1 MSLPLMLRSAER
13 EAIVWRRIWR
23 SGAFSTF
30 VAPVLMLVALGI
42 GLGELVDEDTADVGG
57 LDYLAFIDHYHERIK
72 CFHVKDAEFK
82 PDGRTG
88 VYGGYQSWQNRAGR
102 FRSTGDGE
110 VDFVGIFT
118 ELTKYGYDGWATIEW
133 ECCFKDSQQGAE
145 EGAPF
150 IVSHMIQPPAKA
162 FDDFAGGDVDQA
174 AVRKALGLE

>member
-1 MSLPLMLRSAER
+1 MPQSRPHAENDISDALIGENH
-13 EAIVWRRIWR
+13 EAPHRPI
-23 SGAFSTF
+23 
-30 VAPVLMLVALGI
+30 PVLALPI
-42 GLGELVDEDTADVGG
+42 S
-57 LDYLAFIDHYHERIK
+57 K

-102 FRSTGDGE
+102 FRSTGDGD

-118 ELTKYGYDGWATIEW
+118 LLAKYGYQGWATIEW

-150 IVSHMIQPPAKA
+150 IQSHLITPPAKA